1 MVRVKPLVHDKVE
14 VGIVSEIL
22 DVVPFRVTK
31 LGVIITRGS
40 ALLEM
45 PVVSIVANPTACLK
59 SATAAG

>member
-1 MVRVKPLVHDKVE
+1 MVRVNPLVHAKVK

-22 DVVPFRVTK
+22 DVPFRVTK
-31 LGVIITRGS
+31 LGSITTRGS

-45 PVVSIVANPTACLK
+45 PVVSIVAHPTACLL